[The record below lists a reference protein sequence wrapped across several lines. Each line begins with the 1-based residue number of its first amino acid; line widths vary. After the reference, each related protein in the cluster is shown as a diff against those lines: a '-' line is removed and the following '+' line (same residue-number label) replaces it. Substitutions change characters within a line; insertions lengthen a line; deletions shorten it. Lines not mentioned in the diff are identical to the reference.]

1 MVGAAAALLAS
12 LAFAHP
18 PHGGGFG
25 GRPGPGSGW
34 HGEARAAQPRFGGV
48 NRGMNGGGMNGGGPR
63 WGLRPMSTPTY
74 GTPYSG
80 HPQYAG
86 TPQYGGGQY
95 GRYPGNSPYRSIS
108 ANSGGMQRPG
118 QSDGAVRSGSIRA
131 DVARYNEER
140 GGGGRPQ
147 PQPRM
152 QDNGGGRSTFFSSF
166 YRNN

>member
-18 PHGGGFG
+18 P
-25 GRPGPGSGW
+25 
-34 HGEARAAQPRFGGV
+34 QPRFGGV

-140 GGGGRPQ
+140 GGGRPQ

>member
-12 LAFAHP
+12 FPFAHP

-34 HGEARAAQPRFGGV
+34 HGEARVAPLPHFGG
-48 NRGMNGGGMNGGGPR
+48 NRGMNGGGPR
-63 WGLRPMSTPTY
+63 WGLRPMSSPSY
-74 GTPYSG
+74 GVPDG
-80 HPQYAG
+80 RRQHPQYAG
-86 TPQYGGGQY
+86 APQSGAPQY
-95 GRYPGNSPYRSIS
+95 GRYLGSSPYRWIS

-140 GGGGRPQ
+140 GGG
-147 PQPRM
+147 
-152 QDNGGGRSTFFSSF
+152 RSTFFSSF